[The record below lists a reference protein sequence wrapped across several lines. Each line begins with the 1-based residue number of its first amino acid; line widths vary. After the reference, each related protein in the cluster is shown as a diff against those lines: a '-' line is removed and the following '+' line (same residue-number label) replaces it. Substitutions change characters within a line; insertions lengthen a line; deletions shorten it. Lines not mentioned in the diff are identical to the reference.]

1 MDALWL
7 AQLECDQKL
16 DEKEAQ
22 FPQKLSKKNWRQF
35 LLKSDVFKI
44 VLRVT
49 NIWATFV
56 GKFDP

>member
-22 FPQKLSKKNWRQF
+22 FPQKLSKKTGGNF
-35 LLKSDVFKI
+35 Y
-44 VLRVT
+44 
-49 NIWATFV
+49 
-56 GKFDP
+56 